1 MIPGFFRCRPHSL
14 RLREGC
20 GYFYFVEKLKE
31 YELPENTAAEA
42 VTWLT
47 DHVLIAKYLC
57 YPDAMTEEEIDA
69 GIRSAAETR
78 DYTYLV
84 LLLYQKIIQEQNS
97 EEKKPENK

>member
-1 MIPGFFRCRPHSL
+1 MEN
-14 RLREGC
+14 RELAKMLE
-20 GYFYFVEKLKE
+20 EKLKE

-97 EEKKPENK
+97 EEKKPENR

>member
-1 MIPGFFRCRPHSL
+1 
-14 RLREGC
+14 
-20 GYFYFVEKLKE
+20 
-31 YELPENTAAEA
+31 
-42 VTWLT
+42 
-47 DHVLIAKYLC
+47 
-57 YPDAMTEEEIDA
+57 MTEEEIDA

>member
-1 MIPGFFRCRPHSL
+1 MEN
-14 RLREGC
+14 RELAKMLE
-20 GYFYFVEKLKE
+20 EKLKE

-84 LLLYQKIIQEQNS
+84 LLLYQKIIQGQNS